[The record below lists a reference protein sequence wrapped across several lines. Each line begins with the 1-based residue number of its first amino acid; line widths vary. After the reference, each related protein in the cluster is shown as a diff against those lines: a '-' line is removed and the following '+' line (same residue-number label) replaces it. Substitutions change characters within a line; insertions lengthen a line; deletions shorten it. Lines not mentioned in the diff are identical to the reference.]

1 MESQDDAALIKKL
14 EEKTDLLY
22 NIFYTEPLNTD
33 MLFDLFT
40 RTSNYE
46 LQIMADE
53 YQKKY
58 ETSVFEEIN
67 RVIQNKEAKQVCTM
81 LFYNYY
87 ELDARILHKAL
98 KEKRDEKV
106 IVEIFASRPY
116 WFLQIVDEEYKRLYG
131 ISLKDE
137 LAKEKKSDF
146 ITFLQCIMTTPRSK
160 TSSIKNEK
168 QAGDAA
174 QEIITK
180 GLKNYGKDVEL
191 FKKLFVKS
199 SREDLVAI
207 SREYKNMDKKKRN
220 LYDAVD
226 DACPK
231 VTREIIKAI
240 IYAVVLPA
248 HYFAHLLKKS
258 IVGLGTDE
266 ETLSRVLVTRHE
278 VDMDLIRYYY
288 KAETKNELID
298 DIKGDTSGTYMK
310 ILTKLAFSDYYKMM

>member
-1 MESQDDAALIKKL
+1 MESRDDAALIKKL

>member
-258 IVGLGTDE
+258 IIGLGTDE

>member
-14 EEKTDLLY
+14 EEKIDLLY

-67 RVIQNKEAKQVCTM
+67 RVIQNKETKQVCTM

-258 IVGLGTDE
+258 IIGLGTDE

>member
-1 MESQDDAALIKKL
+1 MEAPDDAALIKKL
-14 EEKTDLLY
+14 EEKTELLY

-40 RTSNYE
+40 RTPNYE
-46 LQIMADE
+46 LQIMAEE
-53 YQKKY
+53 YKKKY
-58 ETSVFEEIN
+58 ETSVISEID
-67 RVIQNKEAKQVCTM
+67 RVIVNKDAKEVCKL

-87 ELDARILHKAL
+87 ELDARIIHKAL
-98 KEKRDEKV
+98 REKKDEKAL
-106 IVEIFASRPY
+106 VEVFASRPY
-116 WFLQIVDEEYKRLYG
+116 WYLQTVDEEYKRIYG
-131 ISLKDE
+131 LSLKDD
-137 LAKEKKSDF
+137 LAKDKKSDF
-146 ITFLQCIMTTPRSK
+146 NTFVLCIMNTPRSK
-160 TSSIKNEK
+160 TSSIKTEK

-174 QEIITK
+174 QEIIVK

-191 FKKLFVKS
+191 FKNLFVKR
-199 SREDLVAI
+199 SREDLIAI
-207 SREYKNMDKKKRN
+207 SREFKNQEKKKRN

-231 VTREIIKAI
+231 STRELIKAL
-240 IYAVVLPA
+240 IYAVVLPG

-258 IVGLGTDE
+258 IVGIGTDE

-288 KAETKNELID
+288 KAETNNELID
-298 DIKGDTSGTYMK
+298 DIKGDTSGVYMK

>member
-67 RVIQNKEAKQVCTM
+67 RVIQNKETKQVCTM

-137 LAKEKKSDF
+137 LTKEKKSDF

-258 IVGLGTDE
+258 IIGLGTDE

>member
-67 RVIQNKEAKQVCTM
+67 RVIQNKETKQVCTM

-98 KEKRDEKV
+98 KEKKDEKV

>member
-22 NIFYTEPLNTD
+22 NIFYAEPLNTD

-67 RVIQNKEAKQVCTM
+67 RVIQNKETKQVCIM

-137 LAKEKKSDF
+137 LAKEKKTDF

-258 IVGLGTDE
+258 IIGLGTDE

>member
-137 LAKEKKSDF
+137 LTKEKKSDF

>member
-67 RVIQNKEAKQVCTM
+67 RVIQNKETKQVCTM

-137 LAKEKKSDF
+137 LAKEKKTDF

-258 IVGLGTDE
+258 IIGLGTDE

>member
-1 MESQDDAALIKKL
+1 MNIKKNM
-14 EEKTDLLY
+14 KPQ
-22 NIFYTEPLNTD
+22 F
-33 MLFDLFT
+33 
-40 RTSNYE
+40 S
-46 LQIMADE
+46 
-53 YQKKY
+53 KK
-58 ETSVFEEIN
+58 N
-67 RVIQNKEAKQVCTM
+67 RVIQNKETKQVCTM

-137 LAKEKKSDF
+137 LAKEKKTDF

-258 IVGLGTDE
+258 IIGLGTDE

>member
-67 RVIQNKEAKQVCTM
+67 RVIQNKETKQVCTM

>member
-67 RVIQNKEAKQVCTM
+67 RVIQNKETKQVCTM

-137 LAKEKKSDF
+137 LAKEKKTDF

-160 TSSIKNEK
+160 ASSIKNEK

-258 IVGLGTDE
+258 IIGLGTDE

-288 KAETKNELID
+288 KAETTNELID

>member
-22 NIFYTEPLNTD
+22 NILYTEPLNTD

-67 RVIQNKEAKQVCTM
+67 RVIQNKETKQVCTM

-137 LAKEKKSDF
+137 LAKEKKTDF

>member
-67 RVIQNKEAKQVCTM
+67 RVIQNKETKQVCTM

-137 LAKEKKSDF
+137 LAKEKKTDF

>member
-67 RVIQNKEAKQVCTM
+67 RVIQNKETKQVCTM

-137 LAKEKKSDF
+137 LAKEKKTDF

-207 SREYKNMDKKKRN
+207 SREYKNMDKKK
-220 LYDAVD
+220 
-226 DACPK
+226 
-231 VTREIIKAI
+231 EI
-240 IYAVVLPA
+240 
-248 HYFAHLLKKS
+248 
-258 IVGLGTDE
+258 
-266 ETLSRVLVTRHE
+266 
-278 VDMDLIRYYY
+278 
-288 KAETKNELID
+288 
-298 DIKGDTSGTYMK
+298 YMK
-310 ILTKLAFSDYYKMM
+310 Q

>member
-1 MESQDDAALIKKL
+1 MESQDDAALVKKL

-67 RVIQNKEAKQVCTM
+67 RVIQNKETKQVCTM

>member
-1 MESQDDAALIKKL
+1 MESQDDAALVKKL

-137 LAKEKKSDF
+137 LAKEKKTDF

>member
-67 RVIQNKEAKQVCTM
+67 RVIQNKETKQVCTM

-137 LAKEKKSDF
+137 LTKEKKTDF

-207 SREYKNMDKKKRN
+207 SREYRNMDKKKRN

>member
-137 LAKEKKSDF
+137 LAKEKKTDF

>member
-137 LAKEKKSDF
+137 LTKEKKTDF

-258 IVGLGTDE
+258 IIGLGTDE

>member
-1 MESQDDAALIKKL
+1 MESQDDSALIKKL

-258 IVGLGTDE
+258 IIGLGTDE

>member
-1 MESQDDAALIKKL
+1 MESQDDAALVKKL

-67 RVIQNKEAKQVCTM
+67 RVIQNKETKQVCIM

-137 LAKEKKSDF
+137 LTKEKKSDF

-258 IVGLGTDE
+258 IIGLGTDE

>member
-1 MESQDDAALIKKL
+1 MESTDDAALIKKL
-14 EEKTDLLY
+14 AEKTELLY

-40 RTSNYE
+40 RTPNYE

-53 YQKKY
+53 YKKKY
-58 ETSVFEEIN
+58 ETSVFDEIN
-67 RVIQNKEAKQVCTM
+67 RVIKNKETRDVCTQ

-87 ELDARILHKAL
+87 ELDARILHKAF
-98 KEKRDEKV
+98 KEKRNEKA
-106 IVEIFASRPY
+106 IVEVFASRPHWY
-116 WFLQIVDEEYKRLYG
+116 LQIVDDEYKKLYK
-131 ISLKDE
+131 ISLKDDI
-137 LAKEKKSDF
+137 AKEKKSDF
-146 ITFLQCIMTTPRSK
+146 NTFIQCILSTPRSK
-160 TSSIKNEK
+160 TNSIKNQK
-168 QAGDAA
+168 QATDAA
-174 QEIITK
+174 QEIISK
-180 GLKNYGKDVEL
+180 GLKNYGKDLDL

-199 SREDLVAI
+199 SRDDLIAI
-207 SREYKNMDKKKRN
+207 SREYKLMDKKKKN

-231 VTREIIKAI
+231 TTREIIKAI
-240 IYAVVLPA
+240 IFAVTLPG

-258 IVGLGTDE
+258 IVGIGTDE

-288 KAETKNELID
+288 KAETNNELID

>member
-67 RVIQNKEAKQVCTM
+67 RVIQNKETKQVCTM

-137 LAKEKKSDF
+137 LTKEKKSDF
-146 ITFLQCIMTTPRSK
+146 IAFLQCIMTTPRSK

>member
-67 RVIQNKEAKQVCTM
+67 RVIQNKETKQVCTM

-137 LAKEKKSDF
+137 LAKEKKTDF
-146 ITFLQCIMTTPRSK
+146 ITFLQCVMTTPRSK

>member
-67 RVIQNKEAKQVCTM
+67 RVIQNKETKQVCTM

-207 SREYKNMDKKKRN
+207 SREYRNMDKKKRN

>member
-67 RVIQNKEAKQVCTM
+67 RVIQNKETKQVCTM

-137 LAKEKKSDF
+137 LAKEKKTDF

-160 TSSIKNEK
+160 TNSIKNEK

-258 IVGLGTDE
+258 IIGLGTDE

>member
-67 RVIQNKEAKQVCTM
+67 RVIQNKETKQVCTM

-146 ITFLQCIMTTPRSK
+146 ITFLQCIMTNPRSK

-258 IVGLGTDE
+258 IIGLGTDE